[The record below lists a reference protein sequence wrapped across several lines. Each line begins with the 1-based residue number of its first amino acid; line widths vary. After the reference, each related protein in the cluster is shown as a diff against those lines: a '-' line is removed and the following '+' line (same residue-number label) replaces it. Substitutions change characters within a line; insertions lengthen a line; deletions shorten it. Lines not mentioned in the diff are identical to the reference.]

1 MIRDLLL
8 AGGRNAPEYEMLE
21 TRKRVSPSIVGL
33 VWLALGLAI
42 SFCMHKG
49 YLLNCGEVAYDYFG
63 RFIPSVRRIEPISN
77 LNVALLKGYASVL
90 LASMPMLFLGFLFCD
105 VEESVSG
112 VRKKAKES
120 QGVAI
125 FVAIA
130 SLIFVGGF
138 NHSIGRSSFAAF
150 SLLSTGLTGLSAYC
164 YRIAFCLAT
173 KK

>member
-1 MIRDLLL
+1 
-8 AGGRNAPEYEMLE
+8 MLE
-21 TRKRVSPSIVGL
+21 IRKHVSPSMVGV
-33 VWLALGLAI
+33 VWLAFGLAT
-42 SFCMHKG
+42 SVAMHSG
-49 YLLNCGEVAYDYFG
+49 YLLTFGEFAYDSFG
-63 RFIPSVRRIEPISN
+63 RFIPSVSRIEPISGDE
-77 LNVALLKGYASVL
+77 VALVKGYASVM

-120 QGVAI
+120 QVIATLVA
-125 FVAIA
+125 VA
-130 SLIFVGGF
+130 SLVFIGGF

-164 YRIAFCLAT
+164 YRVAFCLAT